1 MTEGVIVAVVSGALT
16 LIGTIITVI
25 VGNNKAIA
33 TMDKNQAVTDTKLS
47 MLTEEVKK
55 HNNFGQRI
63 PVLEEQIRTLNNRVQ
78 TLEVKSGKE

>member
-1 MTEGVIVAVVSGALT
+1 MSEGVIVAVISGALT

-25 VGNNKAIA
+25 VGNNKAIS
-33 TMDKNQAVTDTKLS
+33 TMEKNQAVTDTKLS

-63 PVLEEQIRTLNNRVQ
+63 PVIEEQVKNLNNRVSI
-78 TLEVKSGKE
+78 LENKD

>member
-1 MTEGVIVAVVSGALT
+1 MSEGVIVAVISGALT

-25 VGNNKAIA
+25 VGNNKAIS
-33 TMDKNQAVTDTKLS
+33 TMEKNQAVTDTKLS

-63 PVLEEQIRTLNNRVQ
+63 PVIEEQVKNLNNRVSV
-78 TLEVKSGKE
+78 LETKE

>member
-1 MTEGVIVAVVSGALT
+1 MAEGVIVAIVSGALT
-16 LIGTIITVI
+16 LVGTIITVI

-63 PVLEEQIRTLNNRVQ
+63 PVLEEQVRTLNNRVQ